1 MKWDEKVF
9 GIAVELYIL
18 KKKLVLN
25 IFYVFY
31 FFNLKF
37 FDVFL
42 SKKYLKK

>member
-1 MKWDEKVF
+1 MGREGIWDCS
-9 GIAVELYIL
+9 GIVYL

>member
-1 MKWDEKVF
+1 MGRE
-9 GIAVELYIL
+9 GICDCSGIVYL

>member
-1 MKWDEKVF
+1 MGRE
-9 GIAVELYIL
+9 GICDCSGIVYL
-18 KKKLVLN
+18 KKKLV
-25 IFYVFY
+25 FYVFY